1 MKGKYSEKEISYM
14 RHYFTENS
22 ATGNQEYYINIGDD
36 ILDSTTNASWATKPS
51 TKELVQGLITT
62 KQKKMIKEEIKVWM
76 DDHFQKALQKEASKL
91 LKDIENLKEE
101 KLRLGKSIST
111 FRQELRK
118 TKKEIREEIKAMEE
132 ILEQHHQKVL
142 RFHNIDL

>member
-62 KQKKMIKEEIKVWM
+62 KQKKMIKEVTAFELGYYLERGWEIDEV
-76 DDHFQKALQKEASKL
+76 L
-91 LKDIENLKEE
+91 
-101 KLRLGKSIST
+101 
-111 FRQELRK
+111 
-118 TKKEIREEIKAMEE
+118 E
-132 ILEQHHQKVL
+132 ILGEG
-142 RFHNIDL
+142 F